1 MGLIARVIE
10 AAGIPTVCISLVR
23 EVTERVRPPRAV
35 YLRWPMGHPLGEPGR
50 PAQQRQVLEDA
61 LDLLVS
67 ASTPGVIVDLPYRW
81 RRTRYRG
88 EADGDGSSRS

>member
-23 EVTERVRPPRAV
+23 EVTERVKPPRAIH
-35 YLRWPMGHPLGEPGR
+35 LRWPMGHPLGEPGR

-61 LDLLVS
+61 LDLLMS

-81 RRTRYRG
+81 RRERYRG
-88 EADGDGSSRS
+88 EER

>member
-81 RRTRYRG
+81 RRERYRG
-88 EADGDGSSRS
+88 EER